1 MDDRESGSVGEPR
14 VLGAHPTPSAPSP
27 SPLWDERHRLR
38 LDVEAL
44 LFASGRPLVVEKLAE
59 AASHAHRVPAESI
72 VECLEALQLEYPV
85 GGPRGFELARVA
97 GGWLFRTNAV
107 AEPALSRLFDVH
119 EDPRL
124 SPAALETLAIVAYL
138 QPVSRPEITE
148 IRGVNSD
155 SALHT
160 LLDREMVQEMGRREG
175 PGAAVLY
182 GTTERFLVAFDLPGL
197 DQLPSLSEFDVDE
210 EQKEELRRR
219 LGVVVQAE

>member
-1 MDDRESGSVGEPR
+1 MDD
-14 VLGAHPTPSAPSP
+14 
-27 SPLWDERHRLR
+27 RHRLR
-38 LDVEAL
+38 LEVEAL
-44 LFASGRPLVVEKLAE
+44 LFASGRPLPVERLAE
-59 AASHAHRVPAESI
+59 AASHARPVSTESI
-72 VECLEALQLEYPV
+72 VECLEVLQGEFPV
-85 GGPRGFELARVA
+85 GGARGFELACVA

-107 AEPALSRLFDVH
+107 AESALSRLFDVP

-160 LLDREMVQEMGRREG
+160 LLDREMVREMGRRDG

-182 GTTERFLVAFDLPGL
+182 GTTERFQIAFDLPGL
-197 DQLPSLSEFDVDE
+197 DQLPPLSEFEVGE
-210 EQKEELRRR
+210 EQREELRRR
-219 LGVVVQAE
+219 LGVMVQPE